1 MSLRALLL
9 MFMLGLSACS
19 NPYEDAVKLDTVE
32 AYETF
37 LKENPDHGKANLAR
51 NRLAELK
58 LDAVKAT
65 GTLEAYDAFI
75 KEFTKGKIYQQAM
88 KERKPLLLAEAEKLD
103 TPEIWQTVVDDYGKN
118 DRKLYVK
125 ARRNQAAAEAR
136 GIVTLGAVTAT
147 QVNMAGDAK
156 GALDG
161 WKFTA
166 PITNT
171 GPKPAAEL
179 SIAISFSGEDGAVL
193 ATREWPVVAKRMPE
207 AAPLPPGFDVPMASG
222 ETRTWTFQVANL
234 PEGWKTTKLDIG
246 RVKWVEPPGSKAEGD
261 EDADGDK
268 GDGDKGEKTGP
279 TKGGKKRPGKPAGE
293 E

>member
-32 AYETF
+32 AYVTF

-118 DRKLYVK
+118 DRKDRK
-125 ARRNQAAAEAR
+125 
-136 GIVTLGAVTAT
+136 
-147 QVNMAGDAK
+147 
-156 GALDG
+156 
-161 WKFTA
+161 
-166 PITNT
+166 
-171 GPKPAAEL
+171 
-179 SIAISFSGEDGAVL
+179 S
-193 ATREWPVVAKRMPE
+193 VV
-207 AAPLPPGFDVPMASG
+207 
-222 ETRTWTFQVANL
+222 
-234 PEGWKTTKLDIG
+234 
-246 RVKWVEPPGSKAEGD
+246 
-261 EDADGDK
+261 
-268 GDGDKGEKTGP
+268 
-279 TKGGKKRPGKPAGE
+279 
-293 E
+293 